1 MSNTP
6 PPSFP
11 MENLK
16 DQLRGYANRLYVK
29 NLLKK
34 VFPQEA
40 FSDSRT
46 IGGFFWCPHNY
57 RLKVPFSGFLDF
69 DSTPICNT
77 GSLSRFPVHRSRK
90 KIISIKVNSFIT
102 VQIFKSCAMIIYSE
116 RSKGGAK
123 LWRKVSITSLEGF
136 NSLWDAEQVNISQ
149 ECFNALKGLELPL
162 NFNFEGALFM
172 RHEDAVKGESFLDSI
187 PKDQVIEDTTFKK
200 VYKDEVEFKNPFFL
214 KNYINSRVTETLGD
228 YEPRI
233 KALEIA
239 QENKGGQVPPFNAPW
254 LVWADYF
261 FNNREALGLDYSRV
275 RWLT

>member
-1 MSNTP
+1 MKPTL

-11 MENLK
+11 METLK

-69 DSTPICNT
+69 DSTPIRNI
-77 GSLSRFPVHRSRK
+77 GSLSRFPIHRSRK
-90 KIISIKVNSFIT
+90 KIISIKISPSVT

-116 RSKGGAK
+116 RTKGGAK
-123 LWRKVSITSLEGF
+123 LWRKVSITDLEAF
-136 NSLWDAEQVNISQ
+136 NSWWDAEQVSISQ
-149 ECFNALKGLELPL
+149 TLFSALKALELPL
-162 NFNFEGALFM
+162 SFDYEGALFM
-172 RHEDAVKGESFLDSI
+172 RHEDAIKGEAFLDSI

-214 KNYINSRVTETLGD
+214 KNYINSRVTETLGA

-233 KALEIA
+233 RALEIA
-239 QENKGGQVPPFNAPW
+239 QENKGGQVPPDNASW
-254 LVWADYF
+254 IVWSDYF